1 MASYGLL
8 SVNLTVYETGDHR
21 LPLTYYQIP
30 PSTICSHSFNFVFLP
45 QQILYQMNIALIG
58 YGKMGHEIE
67 TIAKERGHSITLI
80 IDRDN
85 QKDLNHTNLN
95 AVDVA
100 IEFSTPETA
109 FENIKTCLLVNTPV
123 VSGTTG
129 WLHKFDEAKQLA
141 ENGNGALFY
150 ASNYSIG
157 VNLFFSLNRIMAQY
171 VNMVKGYDIAIEE
184 IHHTQKKDAPSGTA
198 ITLAEIISKEIDK
211 MQGWTMDP
219 ETAENK
225 IPIKARREGNVPG
238 THTITLNSEQDE
250 IVLTHRAK
258 SRKGFALGAV
268 LAAEYSAGKKGFL
281 TMDNLLKLK

>member
-1 MASYGLL
+1 
-8 SVNLTVYETGDHR
+8 
-21 LPLTYYQIP
+21 
-30 PSTICSHSFNFVFLP
+30 
-45 QQILYQMNIALIG
+45 MNIALIG

-85 QKDLNHTNLN
+85 QKDLTHTNLN

-109 FENIKTCLLVNTPV
+109 FENIKTCLLANTPV

-198 ITLAEIISKEIDK
+198 ITLAEIISNEIDK
-211 MQGWTMDP
+211 MQGWTLEP

-225 IPIKARREGNVPG
+225 IPITARREGNVPG
-238 THTITLNSEQDE
+238 THTITLNSDQDE